1 MRELTIME
9 VSEVSGAGFFDTIG
23 ASVLGAVTGST
34 NLMYKAAVSG
44 GSTGGVLGAGIIAA
58 GVGLIG
64 GAIMG
69 GIQGGLYGLSNG
81 WDKTL
86 VLFNNSVEQWQNNTI
101 PIPKV

>member
-1 MRELTIME
+1 MRELTLME
-9 VSEVSGAGFFDTIG
+9 VSEVSGAGFFDTLG
-23 ASVLGAVTGST
+23 AGVLGLVTGAT

-44 GSTGGVLGAGIIAA
+44 GSTGGILGAGIIAA

-69 GIQGGLYGLSNG
+69 GIQGGLYGLANG

-86 VLFNNSVEQWQNNTI
+86 AFFNKSVEQWGDNTL